1 MTQTQRSLGQILFEH
16 GLVSQELYA
25 AAAEQERLTGDPVSK
40 VLLDGGHVSEREL
53 SRARAVQSGVLF
65 ADLEKATPAQTIL
78 ATVPAEVVRRLSAL
92 PVKLQ
97 DERLVIAMTEPGDV
111 TALGELRAV
120 TKREVIPVA
129 AHNPDLQGAIARS
142 YPAPE
147 EPAGTEDHPDPESS
161 NGWAPGKEPDDVLP
175 EPGEGKDPDLTE
187 FLIAVIERGASDLHL
202 TAGVPPTLRIHG
214 DLVPIAGYRKLLPKD
229 LQDIIYSM
237 LSQKQRK
244 QFEEELELDMS
255 FALPG
260 RARFRVNVFRQ
271 RDTLGAAMRLIPQE
285 IDSMEKLGLPPVLKE
300 FTRLRRG
307 LVLVTGVTGSGK
319 STTLASLVDEIN
331 TTRSD
336 HIMTV
341 EDPIEF
347 LHHHKKSVVN
357 QREIG
362 ADTHGFAVAL
372 RHVLRQDPDVILVG
386 EMRDLETIQTALT
399 AAETGHLVFA
409 TLHTQDAP
417 GSVDRIIDVFPPHQQ
432 NQIRIQLAGTLV
444 GVVSQQLVPK
454 LTGGRVCACE
464 VLVVTDGVRN
474 LIREGKT
481 HQIYTSMQSGGKHGM
496 QIMDAHLGGMVKSG
510 VISYEIGLER
520 CHHVEEFKR
529 LAGKA

>member
-1 MTQTQRSLGQILFEH
+1 
-16 GLVSQELYA
+16 
-25 AAAEQERLTGDPVSK
+25 
-40 VLLDGGHVSEREL
+40 
-53 SRARAVQSGVLF
+53 
-65 ADLEKATPAQTIL
+65 
-78 ATVPAEVVRRLSAL
+78 
-92 PVKLQ
+92 
-97 DERLVIAMTEPGDV
+97 
-111 TALGELRAV
+111 
-120 TKREVIPVA
+120 
-129 AHNPDLQGAIARS
+129 
-142 YPAPE
+142 
-147 EPAGTEDHPDPESS
+147 
-161 NGWAPGKEPDDVLP
+161 
-175 EPGEGKDPDLTE
+175 
-187 FLIAVIERGASDLHL
+187 
-202 TAGVPPTLRIHG
+202 
-214 DLVPIAGYRKLLPKD
+214 
-229 LQDIIYSM
+229 M
-237 LSQKQRK
+237 LSQRQRK

-271 RDTLGAAMRLIPQE
+271 RDSLGTAMRLIPHE
-285 IDSMEKLGLPPVLKE
+285 IDSMEKLGLPSVLKE

-319 STTLASLVDEIN
+319 STTLASLIDEIN
-331 TTRSD
+331 TSRAD
-336 HIMTV
+336 HIMTI

-347 LHHHKKSVVN
+347 LHRHKKSVVN

-362 ADTHGFAVAL
+362 ADTHGFAKAL

-386 EMRDLETIQTALT
+386 ELRDLETIQTALT

-454 LTGGRVCACE
+454 ISGGRVCACE

-481 HQIYTSMQSGGKHGM
+481 HQIYTAMQSGGKHGM
-496 QIMDAHLGGMVKSG
+496 QIMDAHLGEMVKSG